1 MKAIRIA
8 ALGVALLA
16 GSAAVAGAQAG
27 TQAPAQQG
35 GGRGGFNRSM
45 NGIEL
50 TDAQKAKVAEIQAK
64 YQPEMQAIRESMQGG
79 GDRAEAFKKIQ
90 ALNDKR
96 NPEIRAAGRSGRR
109 NGDGRRSDWD
119 RDQRHHSAALH
130 GGTETRPER
139 EGRVSPHGG
148 RRGGFGRR
156 GGGRVCHQDDW
167 MALA

>member
-16 GSAAVAGAQAG
+16 GSAAVAEAQAG

-50 TDAQKAKVAEIQAK
+50 TDAQKAKVAEVQAK

-96 NPEIRAAGRSGRR
+96 NPEIRAV
-109 NGDGRRSDWD
+109 
-119 RDQRHHSAALH
+119 L
-130 GGTETRPER
+130 TPEQQTIFDKNLAEQKAR
-139 EGRVSPHGG
+139 MEQMRQ
-148 RRGGFGRR
+148 
-156 GGGRVCHQDDW
+156 GGGPGNR
-167 MALA
+167 

>member
-16 GSAAVAGAQAG
+16 GGAAVAGAQAG
-27 TQAPAQQG
+27 TQAPTQQG

-96 NPEIRAAGRSGRR
+96 NPEIRAV
-109 NGDGRRSDWD
+109 
-119 RDQRHHSAALH
+119 L
-130 GGTETRPER
+130 TPEQQTIFDKNLAEQKAR
-139 EGRVSPHGG
+139 MEQMRQ
-148 RRGGFGRR
+148 
-156 GGGRVCHQDDW
+156 GGGPGNR
-167 MALA
+167 